1 MNDPAPTRIVLGLQ
15 PGDAG
20 EDCIHVASRL
30 AMAMQAA
37 IHALVVE
44 EQTLLDAAALPF
56 TRIVARPGQTPPEF
70 SVATVERATT
80 RAERRFRQ
88 ALSAEAQPMRI
99 PWSMQRERGELAQ
112 ALSAFAGAAD
122 IVMLPD
128 ARGGNLNRL
137 VMARVMASRVRGVVI
152 ARREN
157 AIAGNGPG
165 PVVVLDEGGPG
176 GESAVAL
183 ATKLAAG
190 MGRPLHVLVLAGS
203 AREADVIEQRAFELT
218 APLRGVQL
226 HRLPADRGDAIM
238 ARLASLD
245 AALLVA
251 SIDTPALASDAALLE
266 LQRASGAPL
275 LLMAAPQSP

>member
-44 EQTLLDAAALPF
+44 EQILLDAAALPF

-80 RAERRFRQ
+80 RAERRVRQ

-99 PWSMQRERGELAQ
+99 PWSVQRQRGELAQ

-122 IVMLPD
+122 IVMLPE
-128 ARGGNLNRL
+128 ARGRNLNRL

-157 AIAGNGPG
+157 AIVRNGSG
-165 PVVVLDEGGPG
+165 PVVVLDQGGPG
-176 GESAVAL
+176 GDRAVAL
-183 ATKLAAG
+183 AARLAAG
-190 MGRPLHVLVLAGS
+190 MGRPLDVLVLAGS
-203 AREADVIEQRAFELT
+203 SHEAEIIEQRVFELT
-218 APLRGVQL
+218 APLREAHL
-226 HRLPADRGDAIM
+226 HRLPADRGDAIK
-238 ARLASLD
+238 ARLTSLG

-251 SIDTPALASDAALLE
+251 SIDTPALASDAAILE
-266 LQRASGAPL
+266 LQRAGGAPL
-275 LLMAAPQSP
+275 LLSGAPA

>member
-1 MNDPAPTRIVLGLQ
+1 MNDPAQTRIVLGLQ

-37 IHALVVE
+37 IHALLVE
-44 EQTLLDAAALPF
+44 EQTVLDAAALPL

-70 SVATVERATT
+70 TVATIERATI

-99 PWSMQRERGELAQ
+99 PWSVQRKRGELAQ

-122 IVMLPD
+122 IVMLPE
-128 ARGGNLNRL
+128 ARERNLNRL
-137 VMARVMASRVRGVVI
+137 LMARVMASRVRGVVI
-152 ARREN
+152 ARRVN
-157 AIAGNGPG
+157 AVVRNGTG
-165 PVVVLDEGGPG
+165 PVVVLDEGGHG
-176 GESAVAL
+176 GATAVAL
-183 ATKLAAG
+183 AAKLAAG

-203 AREADVIEQRAFELT
+203 AHEAEVIEQRAVELT
-218 APLRGVQL
+218 MQLREAHL
-226 HRLPADRGDAIM
+226 HRLPAARGDAIK
-238 ARLASLD
+238 ARLASLG
-245 AALLVA
+245 AVLVVA
-251 SIDTPALASDAALLE
+251 SIDTPALVSDAAILE

-275 LLMAAPQSP
+275 LLSGTTA